1 MNADKI
7 FKRLIWIAKC
17 VDETIKD
24 FIYLL
29 LLLKH
34 YLFSMCGSVLIESG
48 FIMSTYDDF
57 AAHCVLLIV

>member
-7 FKRLIWIAKC
+7 FKRLIWIAEC
-17 VDETIKD
+17 VDETIND

-34 YLFSMCGSVLIESG
+34 YLFRVCGSVLIENG
-48 FIMSTYDDF
+48 FIIRMMT
-57 AAHCVLLIV
+57 AAH

>member
-17 VDETIKD
+17 VDETIND

-34 YLFSMCGSVLIESG
+34 YLFRVCGSVLIESG
-48 FIMSTYDDF
+48 FIIRMMT
-57 AAHCVLLIV
+57 AAH